1 MGFWKFDST
10 LSNNERFNSS
20 RIHEKNHFVKKF
32 KSLRINLE
40 KGTLALKL
48 KIGHNIYFPYFYTFL
63 INKCS

>member
-1 MGFWKFDST
+1 MGFWNFDST
-10 LSNNERFNSS
+10 LPNNERFNSS
-20 RIHEKNHFVKKF
+20 RIPKKIILSKKF

-63 INKCS
+63 I